1 MVNAVSRIG
10 LLLPSSNTT
19 MEPDFYR
26 MAPEGV
32 TVHSARMHL
41 EDVTPESLERMA
53 GEAEQA
59 AGLLST
65 ADLDVMVFGCTS
77 GSLIRGVEWEKSLV
91 RKTEKA
97 SNTPTVTT
105 AGAVVEAL
113 RALDAQKI
121 RVFTPYTDA
130 VNRLE
135 NTFLEAHG
143 FQVDSIRGLGLVDNL
158 KIGRVTPEEITRL
171 VDADRGADCL
181 FISCTNLPVVHLIQT
196 LEEKHRKP
204 VVTSNQAS
212 MWAALRRLGL
222 PGLEGYGALL
232 SRCMNTRR

>member
-1 MVNAVSRIG
+1 MRALSRIG

-19 MEPDFYR
+19 MEPDFVM

-32 TVHSARMHL
+32 TVHSARMLL

-59 AGLLST
+59 ARLLST
-65 ADLDVMVFGCTS
+65 ADVDLMVYGCTS
-77 GSLIRGVEWEKSLV
+77 GSLIRGVEWEASLV
-91 RKTEKA
+91 NRIEAA
-97 SNTPTVTT
+97 SGTQTVTT

-113 RALDAQKI
+113 RTLEARNI

-135 NTFLEAHG
+135 KTFLEAQG
-143 FQVDSIRGLGLVDNL
+143 FHVDSIVGLGLVDNL
-158 KIGRVTPEEITRL
+158 KIGRVTPVEIERL
-171 VDADRGADCL
+171 VDPRPAADCL
-181 FISCTNLPVVHLIQT
+181 FISCTNLPAVFLIQT
-196 LEEKHRKP
+196 LEERHQKP

-212 MWAALRRLGL
+212 MWATLRRLGK
-222 PGLEGYGALL
+222 PGVEGYGALL
-232 SRCMNTRR
+232 RDV

>member
-1 MVNAVSRIG
+1 LSRIG

-19 MEPDFYR
+19 MEPDFAR

-32 TVHSARMHL
+32 TVHSARMLL

-59 AGLLST
+59 ARLLST
-65 ADLDVMVFGCTS
+65 ADVDLMVYGCTS
-77 GSLIRGVEWEKSLV
+77 GSLIRGVDWEASLV
-91 RKTEKA
+91 NRIEAA
-97 SNTPTVTT
+97 SGTRAITT

-113 RALDAQKI
+113 RTLEARRI

-135 NTFLEAHG
+135 KAFLEAQG
-143 FQVDSIRGLGLVDNL
+143 FNVASIVGLGLVDNL
-158 KIGRVTPEEITRL
+158 KIGRVTPAEIERL
-171 VDADRGADCL
+171 VGPGPSADCL
-181 FISCTNLPVVHLIQT
+181 FISCTNLPAVPLIQA
-196 LEEKHRKP
+196 LEEKHQRP

-212 MWAALRRLGL
+212 MWAALRRLGE
-222 PGLEGYGALL
+222 PGVEGYGALL
-232 SRCMNTRR
+232 RQA